1 MDFSVGDRVRLP
13 DGRVG
18 LIARI
23 NAEGRFDVNLNDD
36 DPVAAATRGHA
47 ALRSNVNQPEAAE
60 VVVYNVAA
68 GDLAKVA

>member
-1 MDFSVGDRVRLP
+1 MDFSVGDKVRLA

-18 LIARI
+18 VIARI
-23 NAEGRFDVNLNDD
+23 NAAGRFDVNLNDD

-47 ALRSNVNQPEAAE
+47 ALRPDEPVPEDM
-60 VVVYNVAA
+60 VVENVAA